1 MAEEENTIF
10 RKVYFFKLEHF
21 ADIRENLPAAVGR
34 IEKLP
39 FDDNGRYKLDVGSGN
54 RLCTFPDSIEY
65 PIKLR
70 FGKTRRDA
78 LPEIEHQ
85 GELTTLELQ
94 EDAGLIDIC
103 HIVIFEDGF
112 VAAEWNHEGPK
123 LAQLGT
129 YLYEKGR
136 LNSAPKFLPLLERD
150 IVEVVRALDS
160 VRVLEIDLPPDAAE
174 LAREADEN
182 FYTAIK
188 ATEALGATKR
198 VSLKLTAERTGE
210 KLKVI
215 ASRLAEIVKSRPH
228 ERERFKGLNVSG
240 YADGSSA
247 QRFVDILE
255 SKLVSGETFL
265 RTSERSRSIKSDD
278 AYRVIER
285 AYLANRSKIETSAIS
300 SDWR

>member
-1 MAEEENTIF
+1 MADEESTIF
-10 RKVYFFKLEHF
+10 RKIYFFKVEHF
-21 ADIRENLPAAVGR
+21 EDLGESLPAAVER
-34 IEKLP
+34 IANLP
-39 FDDNGRYKLDVGSGN
+39 FNDTGRYKLDNLSRN
-54 RLCTFPDSIEY
+54 RLCAFPDSSEY
-65 PIKLR
+65 PLRIR

-85 GELTTLELQ
+85 GNLKTLELQ

-103 HIVIFEDGF
+103 HVVIFADGF

-123 LAQLGT
+123 LAQLGP
-129 YLYEKGR
+129 YLFEKGR

-150 IVEVVRALDS
+150 IVQVVRALDS
-160 VRVLEIDLPPDAAE
+160 VRVLEVDVPPDAAE

-198 VSLKLTAERTGE
+198 VGLRLTAERSGDR
-210 KLKVI
+210 LKGI
-215 ASRLAEIVKSRPH
+215 AGRLAEIVKERPH

-240 YADGSSA
+240 YAAGSST
-247 QRFVDILE
+247 QKFVDILE
-255 SKLVSGETFL
+255 SKLVAGESFI
-265 RTSERSRSIKSDD
+265 RTSERSRSIDSDD

-285 AYLANRSKIETSAIS
+285 AYIENKPKIESSAIS
-300 SDWR
+300 TEW